1 MDVHDLIFVGA
12 EPELFAVLDHVL
24 PVRVV
29 MRGVEAVAVVLEL
42 QVRDGA
48 VRHDGLAVDSLG
60 AGQIQGDRVGGGKHA
75 DVGDDG
81 HVVFR
86 VAVAVGR
93 DVADDVDAVA
103 RAPVQ
108 YGLGVL
114 GDLTVEDLLARV
126 KARPD
131 GVLGTDRDA
140 AAAAG
145 AGVMVDMALF
155 VRDPRAVVGADLR
168 ARTAAD
174 AKIGLHI
181 RLAVG
186 VHGHLARARA
196 AAHADVLERAAEARM
211 LMTLEMRQRDENIGV
226 HHGAADAC
234 GLAVFAAHDRDLD
247 IVRALEPVG
256 DDDVTAGGE
265 RGIAVEIRGI
275 HVLQRVFAAADVER
289 VAVGEEGLAAA
300 LLDEIGDDLG
310 IVGAQ
315 ERQIAELAE
324 MQLDGDEFAV
334 KIDL

>member
-1 MDVHDLIFVGA
+1 M
-12 EPELFAVLDHVL
+12 
-24 PVRVV
+24 
-29 MRGVEAVAVVLEL
+29 
-42 QVRDGA
+42 
-48 VRHDGLAVDSLG
+48 
-60 AGQIQGDRVGGGKHA
+60 
-75 DVGDDG
+75 
-81 HVVFR
+81 
-86 VAVAVGR
+86 
-93 DVADDVDAVA
+93 
-103 RAPVQ
+103 
-108 YGLGVL
+108 
-114 GDLTVEDLLARV
+114 
-126 KARPD
+126 
-131 GVLGTDRDA
+131 
-140 AAAAG
+140 
-145 AGVMVDMALF
+145 
-155 VRDPRAVVGADLR
+155 
-168 ARTAAD
+168 
-174 AKIGLHI
+174 
-181 RLAVG
+181 
-186 VHGHLARARA
+186 HGHLARARA

-211 LMTLEMRQRDENIGV
+211 LMTLEMRQRDEDIGV